1 MPYAMY
7 LRKSRADIESE
18 SRGEGETLSRHEKI
32 LTELSEK
39 IDLPITDVYR
49 EIVSGETIEARPEVQ
64 RLLRAVEQ
72 KKYDGVFVMDADRIA
87 RGDSV
92 DQGIIVRAF
101 RLSGTKII
109 TPRKIYD
116 PDSEFDEEYFEFEL
130 FMARREYKIINR
142 RIQRGRII
150 SAKEGR
156 YIGSVPPYGYDKIK
170 IKGDKGYTLKPND
183 EADTVRYIFSRYLE
197 VKGAGTIAD
206 ELEMMEIPT
215 RSGRPWSRATIID
228 ILKNPVYIGKIRWSY
243 RKNIKSSVN
252 GQIITLR
259 KNNDDYILAD
269 GLHNPVISEDIFYAV
284 QNRLAGNRK
293 KSVRSSYSLQ
303 NPFAGILYCGI
314 CGSRMTRSGAASH
327 NKYDI
332 LKCSNKGCKCVS
344 APVFLIEQS
353 IFELLNEWFD
363 GYTVKIGEQN
373 LLSNNEHLNIK
384 KAVDDLSAESDKID
398 LQISNT
404 YDFFEQGIY
413 TSDVFEQRHKILT
426 DRKKEI
432 QIRLIQLQSSLKEY
446 ENNFNA
452 SSKIVSRIKYIVSV
466 YDSCKN
472 PNEKNVLLKSLF
484 DRIEYIKYESNRR
497 GHLLN
502 ANFVLEAFPRIS
514 YNETEQ
520 TNKIQLYL
528 EYYVI
533 NVLISQNFYL
543 AKLIQQLEEFYS
555 KR

>member
-1 MPYAMY
+1 MSYAMY

-39 IDLPITDVYR
+39 IKLPITDVYR

-64 RLLRAVEQ
+64 RLLKAVEQ

-92 DQGIIVRAF
+92 DQGIILRAF

-116 PDSEFDEEYFEFEL
+116 PNSEFDEEYFEFEL
-130 FMARREYKIINR
+130 FMARREYKLINR

-156 YIGSVPPYGYDKIK
+156 YIGSVPPYGYDKVK

-197 VKGAGTIAD
+197 VKGTGTIAD
-206 ELEMMEIPT
+206 ELDIMEIPT
-215 RSGRPWSRATIID
+215 RSGKPWSKATITD

-252 GQIITLR
+252 GQIITMR
-259 KNNDDYILAD
+259 KNNDNYILSK
-269 GLHNPVISEDIFYAV
+269 GLHEPIISEDIFYAV
-284 QNRLAGNRK
+284 RNRLAGNRK

-303 NPFAGILYCGI
+303 NPFVGIIYCGI
-314 CGSRMTRSGAASH
+314 CGSKMTRFGAASH
-327 NKYDI
+327 NRYDI
-332 LKCSNKGCKCVS
+332 LKCSNKSCKCVS
-344 APVFLIEQS
+344 APIFLIERS
-353 IFELLNEWFD
+353 ILELLNKCFD
-363 GYTVKIGEQN
+363 EYTAEIDAQD
-373 LLSNNEHLNIK
+373 LLSSNEHLNIK
-384 KAVDDLSAESDKID
+384 KAVDNLSAESYKID

-413 TSDVFEQRHKILT
+413 TADIFEERRKILT

-432 QIRLIQLQSSLKEY
+432 QIKLIQQQKSLKE
-446 ENNFNA
+446 
-452 SSKIVSRIKYIVSV
+452 SSKNFHEINKFFSYKKNIVSV
-466 YDSCKN
+466 YHSCKD
-472 PNEKNVLLKSLF
+472 PNEKNGLLKLLF
-484 DRIEYIKYESNRR
+484 DRIEYRKFEPNHR
-497 GHLLN
+497 GRLLN
-502 ANFVLEAFPRIS
+502 ANFILEVFPSII
-514 YNETEQ
+514 YNK
-520 TNKIQLYL
+520 NKQMD
-528 EYYVI
+528 
-533 NVLISQNFYL
+533 
-543 AKLIQQLEEFYS
+543 K
-555 KR
+555 